1 MGIMRR
7 SFTAL
12 CVLVPLAAGA
22 LCADLPRPAPELK
35 FPLADGQDFAL
46 SSLRG
51 KVVALE
57 FLFTT
62 CPHCQNLSRT
72 TGKLLPEYEARG
84 FRAIGVACNPGADL
98 LAAEFVK
105 RFEVAYPVGIG
116 NAETLFSYLG
126 PQPKPFRLPVLFF
139 IDRKGMIRAQFTGE
153 DGFFAKEEANMR
165 AMIEKLL
172 EETDAKDVK
181 PKP

>member
-1 MGIMRR
+1 MRTLRR

-12 CVLVPLAAGA
+12 AELALLAAGG
-22 LCADLPRPAPELK
+22 LCADLPRRAPELK
-35 FPLADGQDFAL
+35 FPLADGQDFVL

-62 CPHCQNLSRT
+62 CPHCQDLSRT
-72 TGKLLPEYEARG
+72 TGRLLREYEVRG
-84 FRAIGVACNPGADL
+84 FRAIGVACNPEAEL
-98 LAAEFVK
+98 LVAEFVK
-105 RFEVAYPVGIG
+105 RFDVAYPVGIG
-116 NAETLFSYLG
+116 NAEMMFSYLG
-126 PQPKPFRLPVLFF
+126 PQAKPFRLPVLFF

-153 DGFFAKEEANMR
+153 DSFFAKEDANMR

-172 EETDAKDVK
+172 KEPEAQGAKH
-181 PKP
+181 